1 MCNRPFFDNRQFDE
15 STFKFY
21 TQCTKTRFYRT
32 ISPFDIPSRR
42 MYNRLMNYIVFD
54 LEWNQCPDG
63 KEHELRDLPF
73 EILEIG
79 AIKLN
84 SEKIETDRFHEYIRP
99 TVYLRLHSKTQEI
112 VHIDPETL
120 ESADF
125 FPAVLER
132 FRKWCGP
139 DAHYCTW
146 GSLDLLELQRNI
158 RYHKLPGFFP
168 FPLKFYD
175 IQKIFSLTFED
186 GKSRRTLEH
195 AVDMLHIKKNVPFHE
210 ALSDAYYTAA
220 VMRFLPE
227 DTLLS
232 YYSIDYFRI
241 PQRRNE
247 EIYETFEN
255 YSKYVSKKFPSR
267 TAVMKDRV
275 VRSTTC
281 YVCGKKAVKKIPWFT
296 GGSKH
301 YRCLSYCEEHGWL
314 KGKIRIKKT
323 EDDKSYFCVKT
334 LKLISEERAQEIITR
349 YKERTEKKRDL

>member
-1 MCNRPFFDNRQFDE
+1 MHENLLSETCLILKDSVLYIFQ
-15 STFKFY
+15 SIFKII
-21 TQCTKTRFYRT
+21 R
-32 ISPFDIPSRR
+32 SLFDIPSLR
-42 MYNRLMNYIVFD
+42 MYNKLMNYIVFD

-63 KEHELRDLPF
+63 KEHEMHDLPF

-84 SEKIETDRFHEYIRP
+84 SEKTETDRFHEYVKP
-99 TVYLRLHSKTQEI
+99 TVYSRLHSKTREI
-112 VHIDPETL
+112 VHIRQETL
-120 ESADF
+120 EHADF
-125 FPAVLER
+125 FPEVLGR
-132 FRKWCGP
+132 FREWCGE
-139 DAHYCTW
+139 DAHFCTW

-168 FPLKFYD
+168 FPLKYYD

-195 AVDMLHIKKNVPFHE
+195 AVDMLHIEKNIPFHE
-210 ALSDAYYTAA
+210 ALSDAYYTAT
-220 VMRFLPE
+220 VMRFLQD

-241 PQRRNE
+241 PQRRSE
-247 EIYETFEN
+247 EIYETFQN

-267 TAVMKDRV
+267 TAAMKDRV

-296 GGSKH
+296 GGSKN

-314 KGKIRIKKT
+314 KGKIRIKKA
-323 EDDKSYFCVKT
+323 ENGKGCFCVKT
-334 LKLISEERAQEIITR
+334 LKLVSEERAQEIIAR
-349 YKERTEKKRDL
+349 YEERTEKNIDL